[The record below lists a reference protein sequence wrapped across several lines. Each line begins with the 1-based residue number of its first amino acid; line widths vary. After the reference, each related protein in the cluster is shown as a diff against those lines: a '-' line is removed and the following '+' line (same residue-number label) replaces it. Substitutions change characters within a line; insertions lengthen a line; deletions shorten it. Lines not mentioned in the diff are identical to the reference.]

1 MPETILVRMAL
12 KKGSL
17 FCFPSKC
24 IKKNQEKLKKCVFQ
38 ITMLTWYLHGIADG
52 FSGVWPHLEE
62 TPLSAFFLLL
72 IIALSSWRNDSR
84 NMNKSVYF
92 TDLLVSE

>member
-1 MPETILVRMAL
+1 MYKEESGEA
-12 KKGSL
+12 
-17 FCFPSKC
+17 
-24 IKKNQEKLKKCVFQ
+24 EKICVFQ

-62 TPLSAFFLLL
+62 TPLSDFFLLL
-72 IIALSSWRNDSR
+72 IIALLSWRNDSR

-92 TDLLVSE
+92 TDLL